1 MINCKIVAIIFACFY
16 LIIYAQE
23 INQDNQNNQNNV
35 KTNFKYIKSE
45 EEAKAAYNLAL
56 FYKERALASKTLTQ
70 ESIRNRRRDLESAKI
85 ILEEVLKYINNN
97 EIYISLAET
106 HEALG
111 EYSESSAIY
120 DKLIADNPE
129 DIYLLIRA
137 AERNIFLIG
146 NFEKA
151 KYYLNNAYEIDS
163 NNNDILILFGF
174 IYYSERD
181 FEKAVLYFDKV
192 VPSKGASNNYMEY
205 YNYYYG
211 ISEFYLSRFERS
223 LNKLKE
229 VDTKGLN
236 PVDKYNILYGIVKS
250 YQALE
255 NYKEA
260 YSNSLLTEEASELS
274 LFLSFMADKYNEE
287 LFSEMDTTN
296 IPRVLSIIWTAKNEG
311 YSNALNII
319 ETDLDRREID
329 LDIIQIYYKLVN
341 EVGNTENKINAEM
354 DIISFYLALNN
365 IDGLP
370 NHIDKLVEYDKTG
383 KFDNLYLQAASEF
396 KNQNNFKRSKEMLDK
411 YISLNLKNNDKN
423 IKENELVSL
432 VLTAIEINEYDLA
445 LTSIDKFEKEKYS
458 YSYLKAYVNL
468 YKKDIKS
475 VNDFLNEDLIYFK
488 NNKSNTNE
496 YRLNIPY
503 IAAMSTT
510 NTNSIMEYVDFI
522 YLQDTDEAENINSMA
537 WVLIYLEID
546 IDRGIELSKDSVRI
560 EPKSPYYLDT
570 LGYGYYKKKD
580 YDNAL
585 KQLLKAALYAEDNAK
600 AEIYLHIAD
609 AYYDKNDFNNAL
621 RYYRKSISS
630 LYKDFIYLNFEEERV
645 KNRIEIINKNLND

>member
-1 MINCKIVAIIFACFY
+1 MINFKIVAIIFLCFY
-16 LIIYAQE
+16 SIIYAQE
-23 INQDNQNNQNNV
+23 IEQNNQNNNT

-56 FYKERALASKTLTQ
+56 FYKERALTSKTLTQ
-70 ESIRNRRRDLESAKI
+70 ESLIERKRDLESAKI
-85 ILEEVLKYINNN
+85 ILEEVLKYINNK
-97 EIYISLAET
+97 EVYITLAET

-120 DKLIADNPE
+120 DKLITDSPE

-146 NFEKA
+146 DFEKA
-151 KYYLNNAYEIDS
+151 KYYLNNAYEIDL

-174 IYYSERD
+174 IYYSDRD

-192 VPSKGASNNYMEY
+192 IPSKGASNNYMEY

-211 ISEFYLSRFERS
+211 MSEFYLSRFERS
-223 LNKLKE
+223 LNKLNK
-229 VDTKGLN
+229 VNIKGLN
-236 PVDKYNILYGIVKS
+236 PVEGYNILYGIVKS

-260 YSNSLLTEEASELS
+260 YSNSLLTEEANGLS
-274 LFLSFMADKYNEE
+274 LFLSFMADEYNEE
-287 LFSEMDTTN
+287 LFSETDTAN
-296 IPRVLSIIWTAKNEG
+296 IPRVLSIILTAQNEG
-311 YSNALNII
+311 YREALNII
-319 ETDLDRREID
+319 ETDLDRGEID
-329 LDIIQIYYKLVN
+329 LDIIQVYYKLVN
-341 EVGNTENKINAEM
+341 EVGDTENKINAEM

-365 IDGLP
+365 IDALP
-370 NHIDKLVEYDKTG
+370 NHIDKLIEYDKTG
-383 KFDNLYLQAASEF
+383 KFNNLYLQAASEF
-396 KNQNNFKRSKEMLDK
+396 KNQNNFKRAKEMLDK
-411 YISLNLKNNDKN
+411 YILLSQKNNEKN

-432 VLTAIEINEYDLA
+432 VLTATHIEEYDLA
-445 LTSIDKFEKEKYS
+445 LMSINKFEKEKYS

-468 YKKDIKS
+468 YKNDIEKA
-475 VNDFLNEDLIYFK
+475 NNFLNEDLTYFK

-503 IAAMSTT
+503 ITAMSTT
-510 NTNSIMEYVDFI
+510 NTNSIMEYVNFI
-522 YLQDTDEAENINSMA
+522 YSQDTNAANNINSMA

-546 IDRGIELSKDSVRI
+546 VDRGIELSKDAVRI
-560 EPKSPYYLDT
+560 EPKSAHYLDT
-570 LGYGYYKKKD
+570 LGYGYFKKKD

-585 KQLLKAALYAEDNAK
+585 KQLLKAALYVDDNSK

-609 AYYDKNDFNNAL
+609 AYYEKNDFNNAL
-621 RYYRKSISS
+621 KYYRKSVSS
-630 LYKDFIYLNFEEERV
+630 LYKDSTFTKFEEDRA
-645 KNRIEIINKNLND
+645 KNRIEIINKNLNDN

>member
-1 MINCKIVAIIFACFY
+1 MINFKIVAIIFLCFY
-16 LIIYAQE
+16 SIIYAQE
-23 INQDNQNNQNNV
+23 IEQNNQNNNT

-56 FYKERALASKTLTQ
+56 FYKERALTSKTLTQ
-70 ESIRNRRRDLESAKI
+70 ESLIERKRDLESAKI
-85 ILEEVLKYINNN
+85 ILEEVLKYINNK
-97 EIYISLAET
+97 EVYITLAET

-120 DKLIADNPE
+120 DKLITDSPE

-146 NFEKA
+146 DFEKA
-151 KYYLNNAYEIDS
+151 KYYLNNAYEIDL

-174 IYYSERD
+174 IYYSDRD

-192 VPSKGASNNYMEY
+192 IPSKGASNNYMEY

-211 ISEFYLSRFERS
+211 MSEFYLSRFERS
-223 LNKLKE
+223 LNKLNK
-229 VDTKGLN
+229 VNIKGLN
-236 PVDKYNILYGIVKS
+236 PVEGYNILYGIVKS

-260 YSNSLLTEEASELS
+260 YSNSLLTEEANGLS
-274 LFLSFMADKYNEE
+274 LFLSFMADEYNEE
-287 LFSEMDTTN
+287 LFSETDTAN
-296 IPRVLSIIWTAKNEG
+296 IPRVLSIILTAQNEG
-311 YSNALNII
+311 YREALNII
-319 ETDLDRREID
+319 ETDLDRGEID
-329 LDIIQIYYKLVN
+329 LDIIQVYYKLVN
-341 EVGNTENKINAEM
+341 EVGDTENKINAEM

-365 IDGLP
+365 IDALP
-370 NHIDKLVEYDKTG
+370 NHIDKLIEYDKTG
-383 KFDNLYLQAASEF
+383 KFNNLYLQAASEF
-396 KNQNNFKRSKEMLDK
+396 KNQNNFKRAKEMLDK
-411 YISLNLKNNDKN
+411 YILLNQKNNEKN

-432 VLTAIEINEYDLA
+432 VLTATHIEEYDLA
-445 LTSIDKFEKEKYS
+445 LMSINKFEKEKYS

-468 YKKDIKS
+468 YKNDIEKA
-475 VNDFLNEDLIYFK
+475 NNFLNEDLTYFK

-503 IAAMSTT
+503 ITAMSTT
-510 NTNSIMEYVDFI
+510 NTNSIMEYVNFI
-522 YLQDTDEAENINSMA
+522 YSQDTNAANNINSMA

-546 IDRGIELSKDSVRI
+546 VDRGIELSKDAVRI
-560 EPKSPYYLDT
+560 EPKSAHYLDT
-570 LGYGYYKKKD
+570 LGYGYFKKKD

-585 KQLLKAALYAEDNAK
+585 KQLLKAALYVDDNSK

-609 AYYDKNDFNNAL
+609 AYYEKNDFNNAL
-621 RYYRKSISS
+621 KYYRKSVSS
-630 LYKDFIYLNFEEERV
+630 LYKDSTFTKFEEDRA
-645 KNRIEIINKNLND
+645 KNRIEIINKNLNDN

>member
-1 MINCKIVAIIFACFY
+1 MINFKIVAIIFLCFY
-16 LIIYAQE
+16 SIIYAQE
-23 INQDNQNNQNNV
+23 IEQNNQNNNT

-56 FYKERALASKTLTQ
+56 FYKERALTSKTLTQ
-70 ESIRNRRRDLESAKI
+70 ESLIERKRDLESAKI
-85 ILEEVLKYINNN
+85 ILEEVLKYINN
-97 EIYISLAET
+97 EEVYITLAET

-120 DKLIADNPE
+120 DKLITDSPE

-146 NFEKA
+146 DFEKA
-151 KYYLNNAYEIDS
+151 KYYLNNAYEIDL

-192 VPSKGASNNYMEY
+192 IPNKGASNNYMEY

-211 ISEFYLSRFERS
+211 MSEFYLSRFERS
-223 LNKLKE
+223 LNKLNK
-229 VDTKGLN
+229 VNIKGLN
-236 PVDKYNILYGIVKS
+236 PVEGYNILYGIVKS

-260 YSNSLLTEEASELS
+260 YSNSLLTEEANGLS
-274 LFLSFMADKYNEE
+274 LFLSFMADEYNEE
-287 LFSEMDTTN
+287 LFSETDTAN
-296 IPRVLSIIWTAKNEG
+296 IPRVLSIILAAQNEG
-311 YSNALNII
+311 YREALNII
-319 ETDLDRREID
+319 ETDLDRGEID
-329 LDIIQIYYKLVN
+329 LDIIQVYYKLVN
-341 EVGNTENKINAEM
+341 EVGDTENKINAEM

-365 IDGLP
+365 IDALP
-370 NHIDKLVEYDKTG
+370 NHIDKLIEYDKTG
-383 KFDNLYLQAASEF
+383 KFNNLYLQAASEF
-396 KNQNNFKRSKEMLDK
+396 KNQNNFKRAKEMLDK
-411 YISLNLKNNDKN
+411 YILLSQKNNEKN

-432 VLTAIEINEYDLA
+432 VLTATHIEEYDLA
-445 LTSIDKFEKEKYS
+445 LMSINKFEKEKYS

-468 YKKDIKS
+468 YKNDIEKA
-475 VNDFLNEDLIYFK
+475 NNFLNEDLTYFK

-503 IAAMSTT
+503 ITAMSTT
-510 NTNSIMEYVDFI
+510 NTNSIMEYVNFI
-522 YLQDTDEAENINSMA
+522 YSQDTNAANNINSMA

-546 IDRGIELSKDSVRI
+546 VDRGIELSKDAVRI
-560 EPKSPYYLDT
+560 EPKSAHYLDT
-570 LGYGYYKKKD
+570 LGYGYFKKKD

-585 KQLLKAALYAEDNAK
+585 KQLLKAALYVDDNSK

-609 AYYDKNDFNNAL
+609 AYYEKNDFNNAL
-621 RYYRKSISS
+621 KYYRKSVSS
-630 LYKDFIYLNFEEERV
+630 LYKDSTFTKFEEERA
-645 KNRIEIINKNLND
+645 KNRIEIINKNLNDN

>member
-1 MINCKIVAIIFACFY
+1 MINFKIVAIIFLCFY
-16 LIIYAQE
+16 SIIYAQE
-23 INQDNQNNQNNV
+23 IEQNNQNNNT

-56 FYKERALASKTLTQ
+56 FYKERALTSKTLTQ
-70 ESIRNRRRDLESAKI
+70 ESLIERKRDLESAKI
-85 ILEEVLKYINNN
+85 ILEEVLKYINN
-97 EIYISLAET
+97 EEVYITLAET

-120 DKLIADNPE
+120 DKLITDNPE

-146 NFEKA
+146 DFEKA
-151 KYYLNNAYEIDS
+151 KYYLNNAYEIDL

-192 VPSKGASNNYMEY
+192 IPSKGASNNYMEY

-211 ISEFYLSRFERS
+211 MSEFYLSRFERS
-223 LNKLKE
+223 LNKLNK
-229 VDTKGLN
+229 VNIKGLN
-236 PVDKYNILYGIVKS
+236 PVEGYNILYGIVKS

-260 YSNSLLTEEASELS
+260 YSNSLLTEEANGLS
-274 LFLSFMADKYNEE
+274 LFLSFMADEYNEE
-287 LFSEMDTTN
+287 LFSETDTAN
-296 IPRVLSIIWTAKNEG
+296 IPRVLSIILTAQNEG
-311 YSNALNII
+311 YREALNII
-319 ETDLDRREID
+319 ETDLDRGEID
-329 LDIIQIYYKLVN
+329 LDIIQVYYKLVN
-341 EVGNTENKINAEM
+341 EVGDTENKINAEM

-365 IDGLP
+365 IDALP
-370 NHIDKLVEYDKTG
+370 NHIDKLIEYDKTG
-383 KFDNLYLQAASEF
+383 KFNNLYLQAASEF
-396 KNQNNFKRSKEMLDK
+396 KNQNNFKRAKEMLDK
-411 YISLNLKNNDKN
+411 YILLSQKNNEKN

-432 VLTAIEINEYDLA
+432 VLTATHIEEYDLA
-445 LTSIDKFEKEKYS
+445 LMSINKFEKEKYS

-468 YKKDIKS
+468 YKNDIEKA
-475 VNDFLNEDLIYFK
+475 NNFLNEDLTYFK

-503 IAAMSTT
+503 ITAMSTT
-510 NTNSIMEYVDFI
+510 NTNSIMEYVNFI
-522 YLQDTDEAENINSMA
+522 YSQDTNAANNINSMA

-546 IDRGIELSKDSVRI
+546 VDRGIELSKDAVRI
-560 EPKSPYYLDT
+560 EPKSAHYLDT
-570 LGYGYYKKKD
+570 LGYGYFKKKD

-585 KQLLKAALYAEDNAK
+585 KQLLKAALYVDDNSK

-609 AYYDKNDFNNAL
+609 AYYEKNDFNNAL
-621 RYYRKSISS
+621 KYYRKSVSS
-630 LYKDFIYLNFEEERV
+630 LYKDSTFTKFEEDRA
-645 KNRIEIINKNLND
+645 KNRIEIINKNLNDN

>member
-1 MINCKIVAIIFACFY
+1 MINFKIVAIIFVCFY
-16 LIIYAQE
+16 SVIYAQE
-23 INQDNQNNQNNV
+23 IEQNNQNNNT

-56 FYKERALASKTLTQ
+56 FYKERALTSKTLTQ
-70 ESIRNRRRDLESAKI
+70 ESLIERKRDLESAKI
-85 ILEEVLKYINNN
+85 ILEEVLKYINNK
-97 EIYISLAET
+97 EVYITLAET

-120 DKLIADNPE
+120 DKLIMDNPE

-146 NFEKA
+146 DFEKA
-151 KYYLNNAYEIDS
+151 KYYLNNAYEIDL

-192 VPSKGASNNYMEY
+192 IPSKGASNNYMEY

-211 ISEFYLSRFERS
+211 MSEFYLSRFERS
-223 LNKLKE
+223 LNKLNK
-229 VDTKGLN
+229 VNIKGLN
-236 PVDKYNILYGIVKS
+236 PVEGYNILYGIVKS

-260 YSNSLLTEEASELS
+260 YSNSLLTEEANGLS
-274 LFLSFMADKYNEE
+274 LFLSFMADEYNEE
-287 LFSEMDTTN
+287 LFSETDTAN
-296 IPRVLSIIWTAKNEG
+296 IPRVLSIILTAQNEG
-311 YSNALNII
+311 YREALNII
-319 ETDLDRREID
+319 ETDLDRGEID
-329 LDIIQIYYKLVN
+329 LDIIQVYYKLVN
-341 EVGNTENKINAEM
+341 EVGDTENKINAEM

-365 IDGLP
+365 IDALP
-370 NHIDKLVEYDKTG
+370 NHIDKLIEYDKTG
-383 KFDNLYLQAASEF
+383 KFNNLYLQAASEF
-396 KNQNNFKRSKEMLDK
+396 KNQNNFKRAKEMLDK
-411 YISLNLKNNDKN
+411 YILLSQKNNEKN

-432 VLTAIEINEYDLA
+432 VLTATHIEEYDLA
-445 LTSIDKFEKEKYS
+445 LMSINKFEKEKYS

-468 YKKDIKS
+468 YKNDIEKA
-475 VNDFLNEDLIYFK
+475 NNFLNEDLTYFK

-503 IAAMSTT
+503 ITAMSTT
-510 NTNSIMEYVDFI
+510 NINSIMEYVNFI
-522 YLQDTDEAENINSMA
+522 YSQDTNAANNINSMA

-546 IDRGIELSKDSVRI
+546 VDRGIELSKDAVRI
-560 EPKSPYYLDT
+560 EPKSAHYLDT
-570 LGYGYYKKKD
+570 LGYGYFKKKD
-580 YDNAL
+580 YDKAL
-585 KQLLKAALYAEDNAK
+585 KQLLKAALYVDDNSK

-609 AYYDKNDFNNAL
+609 AYYEKNDFNNAL
-621 RYYRKSISS
+621 KYYRKSVSS
-630 LYKDFIYLNFEEERV
+630 LYKDFTFINFEEERV
-645 KNRIEIINKNLND
+645 KNRIEIINKNLNDN